1 MSQPIESLGGDP
13 SPLEG
18 RVSGF
23 RPKDGYQDGP
33 PSTAKPLDQLRFG
46 TMLAYS
52 TPGLIG
58 AAMVLLI
65 AVYLTKFYVD
75 AVLMPAGVLAVAVAV
90 CRAFDAMIDPFVG
103 YLSDH
108 THSRWGRRKPWIV
121 AGVLGNVTAFY
132 LLLTPPSSLTPNASI
147 LWFTACFAT
156 MFLSY
161 SMSTVP
167 RLALSVELTFD
178 VQLRHKLYG
187 LATSF
192 IALGMI
198 FGAITPT
205 ILQGRGLIDPRS
217 QMEAA
222 ATIYVV
228 GYLLLNLF
236 FLYYVPERKEFMG
249 RGETPFVPGARRA
262 LRNSPFR
269 IMFTSHVITAI
280 PMAIPAVLVP
290 FFTQYVLKLD
300 GVKWTGIYVLTYLT
314 SGFLALPIWLAITRK
329 YGKLRVWLMASFI
342 GVSGSLGYFFLHPG
356 DTLWMLALQAYAGV
370 ASTSAVWLFIGTAM
384 HADVIDYDELHS
396 GKRREAQFSSLWTI
410 IPKFALIPGAAL
422 PLAALGAAGYVP
434 NKADQL
440 PEVILT
446 LRVLYSLVPAALN
459 GIGLALMW
467 WYPLTEKRHAEIREG
482 VAKHARG
489 ETVIDPITGRNLP
502 PPSLRTV
509 DEATGWFLDY
519 FSKRELRGLIQHGS
533 GVLTSVL
540 AWGGAFA
547 ALSIASAVY
556 AVTHLRGANVNP
568 GPLPTLAIVCSGLC
582 FSGLMF
588 HALRI
593 KPALRLVHETPPAA
607 VIKAH
612 LDAVGDS

>member
-13 SPLEG
+13 SRES

-23 RPKDGYQDGP
+23 RPSDGYHDGP
-33 PSTAKPLDQLRFG
+33 EGKAKPLEQLRFG

-52 TPGLIG
+52 TPGLLG
-58 AAMVLLI
+58 AAMALLI
-65 AVYLTKFYVD
+65 AVYLSKFYID
-75 AVLMPAGVLAVAVAV
+75 AVLMPAGVLAVSIAV
-90 CRAFDAMIDPFVG
+90 CRALDAMIDPFVG

-121 AGVLGNVTAFY
+121 AGVIGNVTSFY

-147 LWFTACFAT
+147 LWFTVCFSM
-156 MFLSY
+156 MFVCA
-161 SMSTVP
+161 SMSQVP
-167 RLALSVELTFD
+167 RLALSVELTLD
-178 VQLRHKLYG
+178 VQQRHKLYG
-187 LATSF
+187 LSSAF
-192 IALGMI
+192 IALGTI

-205 ILQGRGLIDPRS
+205 ILQARGLIDPRS

-222 ATIYVV
+222 ASIYVV
-228 GYLLLNLF
+228 GYVLLNLF
-236 FLYYVPERKEFMG
+236 FLYYVPERKEYMG
-249 RGETPFVPGARRA
+249 RGEVPFVPGARRA

-314 SGFLALPIWLAITRK
+314 SGFFALPVWLTITRK

-342 GVSGSLGYFFLHPG
+342 GVTGSLGFFFLRPG
-356 DTLWMLALQAYAGV
+356 DTGLMFALEVYAGM

-422 PLAALGAAGYVP
+422 PLAVLGAAGYVP
-434 NKADQL
+434 NQANQS

-446 LRVLYSLVPAALN
+446 LRVLFSLVPAVLN
-459 GIGLALMW
+459 SIGLALMW
-467 WYPLTEKRHAEIREG
+467 WYPLTEKRHGEIREG

-502 PPSLRTV
+502 PPSLRSV

-540 AWGGAFA
+540 GWGGAFA
-547 ALSIASAVY
+547 ALSIASACY
-556 AVTHLRGANVNP
+556 AVTHLQGADVNP
-568 GPLPTLAIVCSGLC
+568 GPLPTLAIVCSGLS

-607 VIKAH
+607 VIQSH
-612 LDAVGDS
+612 LDAIGDS